1 MKTTRKPIGRRDAH
15 GQPRSGWGAAGPE
28 AAGPVRRAIYY
39 SDPDPVAE

>member
-15 GQPRSGWGAAGPE
+15 GQKLHSGWGDARPE

-39 SDPDPVAE
+39 SDPDPVE